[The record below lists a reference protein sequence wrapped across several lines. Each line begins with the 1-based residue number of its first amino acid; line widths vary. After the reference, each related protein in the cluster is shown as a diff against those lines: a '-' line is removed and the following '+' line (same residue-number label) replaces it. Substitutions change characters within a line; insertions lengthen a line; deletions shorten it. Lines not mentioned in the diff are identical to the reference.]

1 MSLNGK
7 KQTKRLRLGAKA
19 HLSEPIR
26 ADQNAAE
33 RARSEPFPA
42 NFLTRFKAQSGE
54 SVARLEACMWL
65 DLLVASGLGLPAMA
79 YGSLLFVNY
88 MQ

>member
-1 MSLNGK
+1 MPVSGK
-7 KQTKRLRLGAKA
+7 PQTKRLRPGAKA
-19 HLSEPIR
+19 HLSEWIS
-26 ADQNAAE
+26 ADQTALE
-33 RARSEPFPA
+33 RAVRAISA

-54 SVARLEACMWL
+54 SIAKPGARMWL
-65 DLLVASGLGLPAMA
+65 DLLVASGLGLPAMV